1 MPTYLH
7 CSHCYATATA
17 NSRDFGIK
25 DREQNLP
32 KFVVLDSN
40 YCTAERQLALQ
51 KKPVR
56 TYYDKHGCT
65 KFLGMLL
72 PSGYLHLCKKL
83 V

>member
-7 CSHCYATATA
+7 CSHCYATATT

-40 YCTAERQLALQ
+40 YYSWALACI
-51 KKPVR
+51 VEIACE
-56 TYYDKHGCT
+56 D
-65 KFLGMLL
+65 LL
-72 PSGYLHLCKKL
+72 
-83 V
+83 